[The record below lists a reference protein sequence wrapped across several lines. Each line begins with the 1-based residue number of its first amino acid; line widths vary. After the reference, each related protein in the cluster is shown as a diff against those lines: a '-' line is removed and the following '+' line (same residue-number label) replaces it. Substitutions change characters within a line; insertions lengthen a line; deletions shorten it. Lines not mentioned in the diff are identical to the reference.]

1 MALQTSGAISLA
13 NIQTEFGGA
22 HPISISEY
30 YGSDD
35 VPTSGTISLNDFY
48 GTSDVLPYRGV
59 FGLGLTTASSNI
71 IDYITIAT
79 TGNSTDFGD
88 LTVARNAVGSVASES
103 RGVFGSGAAT
113 GVLQNVMDYIT
124 IATTG
129 NASDF
134 GDLTLA
140 QHSKEGLAS
149 TTRGVFAGGY
159 AGNGG
164 TPAPYSNILEY
175 ITIASTGNA
184 TDFGDMLT
192 GNPYSPACVAS
203 DTRGVLAAIQG
214 ISYIT
219 IASTGNAISFGTM
232 TENRHSPGG
241 VSSDTRGVFAGGYT
255 GLTYDGNTNVID
267 YITIASTGNAT
278 DFGDLSTANMMLMGA
293 SGGVRGVFGGGQA
306 VGSAAVNR
314 MEYITIATTGNV
326 TDFGDLSAAC
336 STGSGLAGT

>member
-184 TDFGDMLT
+184 TDFGD
-192 GNPYSPACVAS
+192 
-203 DTRGVLAAIQG
+203 
-214 ISYIT
+214 
-219 IASTGNAISFGTM
+219 
-232 TENRHSPGG
+232 
-241 VSSDTRGVFAGGYT
+241 
-255 GLTYDGNTNVID
+255 
-267 YITIASTGNAT
+267 
-278 DFGDLSTANMMLMGA
+278 LSTANMMLMGA